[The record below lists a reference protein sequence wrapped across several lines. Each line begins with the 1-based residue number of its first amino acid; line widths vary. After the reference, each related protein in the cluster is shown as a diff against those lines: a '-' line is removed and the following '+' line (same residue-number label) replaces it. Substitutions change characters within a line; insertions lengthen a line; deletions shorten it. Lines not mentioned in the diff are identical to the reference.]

1 MNQQSWSLFS
11 MAKLLCLLLFLLNMA
26 TAQSPASSPTKSP
39 PKMTKPPAASPTSP
53 SPTNVTKVLEKAG
66 HFNIFIRLL
75 RATQEDNHLL
85 TLLNN
90 SNNGATIFAPTD
102 SAFSSLKSGTLN
114 TLSDDAKSELV
125 KFHVIPTFISSS
137 QFQTVSNPITTE
149 AGSGGRFSLNVT
161 SYADSVNIS
170 TGLTNTTIS
179 GNVYSDNQLAVYKL
193 DKVLLPMD
201 VFAAKPLAPAP
212 APAAVEKPNKKK
224 SPPAAEEQG
233 SSPVVQVDTS
243 GGGGS
248 GIWAEKATMSS
259 TISIA
264 FAAAILM

>member
-1 MNQQSWSLFS
+1 MNQQSSLFS
-11 MAKLLCLLLFLLNMA
+11 MAQILCLFLCLLTMA
-26 TAQSPASSPTKSP
+26 AAQSPASSPTKSP
-39 PKMTKPPAASPTSP
+39 SITKPPASSPAQLPASP

-85 TLLNN
+85 TFLNN

-114 TLSDDAKSELV
+114 SLSQEAKLELV

-137 QFQTVSNPITTE
+137 QFQTVSNPIATE
-149 AGSGGRFSLNVT
+149 AGSGGRVSLNVT
-161 SYADSVNIS
+161 SYPDSVVIS
-170 TGLTNTTIS
+170 TGLTNTSVS
-179 GNVYSDNQLAVYKL
+179 GNVYSDNQLAVYKV

-212 APAAVEKPNKKK
+212 APAALEKPNKKK
-224 SPPAAEEQG
+224 SPPAEEQD
-233 SSPVVQVDTS
+233 SPPVVQVDTS
-243 GGGGS
+243 GS
-248 GIWAEKATMSS
+248 RRIWVKVAFVVGVATA
-259 TISIA
+259 TA
-264 FAAAILM
+264 FLI